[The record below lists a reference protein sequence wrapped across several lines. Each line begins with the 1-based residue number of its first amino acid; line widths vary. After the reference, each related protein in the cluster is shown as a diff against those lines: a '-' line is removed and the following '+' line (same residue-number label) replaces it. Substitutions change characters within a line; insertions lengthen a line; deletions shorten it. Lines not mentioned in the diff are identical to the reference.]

1 MAAETHK
8 RKRLTPW
15 FVGLL
20 VILAGVVFVA
30 YRMQASNCGI
40 SLGLEFIVLAVM
52 PAVYLVLMYL
62 TLTSQD

>member
-1 MAAETHK
+1 MATESHK
-8 RKRLTPW
+8 RNRLAPW

-20 VILAGVVFVA
+20 IILAGVIFVG

-40 SLGLEFIVLAVM
+40 SFGLELLVLAIM

-62 TLTSQD
+62 TLTSQE